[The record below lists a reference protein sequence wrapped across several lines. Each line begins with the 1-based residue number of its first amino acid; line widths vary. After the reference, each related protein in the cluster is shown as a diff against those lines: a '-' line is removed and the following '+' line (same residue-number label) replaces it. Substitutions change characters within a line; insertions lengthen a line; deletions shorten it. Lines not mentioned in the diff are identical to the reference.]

1 MAATM
6 ERLDEYRTHNA
17 QFCKRLNDYLSIMFT
32 AQVCH
37 IRCPQR
43 QRSPTNNSELQS
55 KMLLGENEGV
65 ARGRG
70 RFTLLD
76 RKEMEN
82 YLGRYSGLILY
93 LKEMD
98 EGAYARLC
106 AVCAPLVRFVRDHPI
121 LMDL

>member
-1 MAATM
+1 
-6 ERLDEYRTHNA
+6 
-17 QFCKRLNDYLSIMFT
+17 
-32 AQVCH
+32 
-37 IRCPQR
+37 
-43 QRSPTNNSELQS
+43 
-55 KMLLGENEGV
+55 MLLGENDGV
-65 ARGRG
+65 ARSRG

-106 AVCAPLVRFVRDHPI
+106 AVCNPLCEGVYGTHASLGLLLSVQPAPQNTDQCPSFAVRCRSQERPGRGR
-121 LMDL
+121 

>member
-1 MAATM
+1 MQCI
-6 ERLDEYRTHNA
+6 EVN
-17 QFCKRLNDYLSIMFT
+17 K
-32 AQVCH
+32 
-37 IRCPQR
+37 
-43 QRSPTNNSELQS
+43 NSLIPVKYQS
-55 KMLLGENEGV
+55 KMLLGETDGV

-106 AVCAPLVRFVRDHPI
+106 AVCPSLVHFMERE
-121 LMDL
+121 